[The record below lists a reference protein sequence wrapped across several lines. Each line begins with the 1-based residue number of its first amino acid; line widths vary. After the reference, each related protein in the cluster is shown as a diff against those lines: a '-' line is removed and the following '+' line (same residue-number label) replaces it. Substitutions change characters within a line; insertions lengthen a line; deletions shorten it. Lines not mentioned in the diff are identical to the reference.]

1 MRWVFQIW
9 YTKKKLIVETLLASV
24 LADGIPSL
32 SARLAREPET
42 AAIERRQ
49 GRRITMSLKFIYV
62 AAGAAALAATTALA
76 DPVTLRV
83 QTHYATE
90 HPTGKQLAI
99 WADDVQT
106 MSGGDITIEMFYS
119 SSVVATTETFDAAIN
134 GILDCDATGGAYQTG
149 KNPAFQFVGDI
160 MGGYDT
166 PWQQYS
172 WLYFGDGYAAA
183 QELYNAQNMQLI
195 GWAIYGQESLSSSKP
210 IRGFEDLKGWK
221 FRSPPGMETE
231 IFEKLG
237 ASPIVMDFTEIFTAL
252 ETGII
257 DGADAS
263 GLYNNVGLG
272 LYDIVKHATYPG
284 FHSMPSDHL
293 ACNLD
298 VWNGLTDQQ
307 RRIVDTAW
315 QKLGFQIALSNELN
329 NNAAAAKLRA
339 EGVTLHNWS
348 AEDRAEFRKAA
359 QAAWDDWGTRSPEAG
374 ALLASHKS
382 YLTQLGLLN

>member
-1 MRWVFQIW
+1 M
-9 YTKKKLIVETLLASV
+9 KLTTFMI
-24 LADGIPSL
+24 
-32 SARLAREPET
+32 
-42 AAIERRQ
+42 
-49 GRRITMSLKFIYV
+49 
-62 AAGAAALAATTALA
+62 AAGATALMATTALA
-76 DPVTLRV
+76 DPVHLRI

-90 HPTGKQLAI
+90 HPTGKMLAQ
-99 WADDVQT
+99 WVDDVQT
-106 MSGGDITIEMFYS
+106 MSGGEISIEMFYS

-172 WLYFGDGYAAA
+172 WLYYGDGYAAA

-195 GWAIYGQESLSSSKP
+195 GWSIYGQESLSSSKP

-231 IFEKLG
+231 IFQELG

-263 GLYNNVGLG
+263 GLANNVGLG
-272 LYDIVKHATYPG
+272 LYDIVKHASYPG

-298 VWNGLTDQQ
+298 VWNGLSDQQ
-307 RRIVDTAW
+307 RRIIDTAW
-315 QKLGFQIALSNELN
+315 QKLSFQIALSNEKA
-329 NNAAAAKLRA
+329 NAEAAAKLQA
-339 EGVTLHNWS
+339 EGVTLYDWS
-348 AEDRAEFRKAA
+348 AEDRAAFRKAA
-359 QAAWDDWGTRSPEAG
+359 QVAWADWGTRSPEAG
-374 ALLASHKS
+374 KILESHKT
-382 YLTQLGLLN
+382 YLKALGLIN